1 MERFLLR
8 TSRRTGAASKV
19 ICLVA
24 ALAMPGCG
32 AAPAAPFAMHGSGTT
47 PAAPLASIP
56 GPAPPSA
63 GPPPRATAARV
74 AQEPE
79 PLVANPDGRRVTG
92 LDGEWHTIVD
102 PYENGYYD
110 YRYRP
115 SENGYFENAK
125 PESPSDL
132 VEYDFDRSPVLTVP
146 GDWNSQRQSLFL
158 YEGSVWYKR
167 SFDVPPLDGSR
178 LFVHFGAAN
187 YRARVYLNGDALGE
201 HEGGFTPFNF
211 EITDRVR
218 ERDNFLVVQVDNTRR
233 REAVPTL
240 NTDWWNYGGLTRRVL
255 LVRVPETFVRS
266 YHVQLARG
274 SLDRLVGWVQLD
286 GPDRAGQTVTLE
298 IPEAGIEHAAVT
310 DRNGFAA
317 LELDADLALWSPAD
331 PRRYRVIVASETD
344 RVEER
349 IGFRSIEVRGTE
361 ILLNG
366 EPLFLRG
373 VSLHEES
380 PLREGRAHER
390 DDARVLLG
398 WARELGANFV
408 RLAHY
413 PHNSFMVEEAE
424 RMGMLVW
431 AEIPVYWTIQWSNP
445 HTWDVAA
452 GQLAEMI
459 ARDRN
464 RAAVILWS
472 VGNETPRS
480 DERLDFMRRLVD
492 LARDLDPTRLVTAA
506 LEHRYV
512 DDRTVVI
519 DDPLGEHL
527 DVLGCNEYVGWYD
540 GPPAKADR
548 LVWRSAY
555 DKPLI
560 MSELGGGALQGLH
573 GEPDERWTEEY
584 QEALYRHQIGM
595 LRRIP
600 FLRGMTP
607 WILVDFRSPRRHLP
621 GIQDFWNRKG
631 LLSET
636 GHKKRAFFVLRSF
649 YEELRLGRGEDA
661 PPAATHR

>member
-1 MERFLLR
+1 MSTSTRGSTSAAACAVLL
-8 TSRRTGAASKV
+8 
-19 ICLVA
+19 LVA
-24 ALAMPGCG
+24 AS
-32 AAPAAPFAMHGSGTT
+32 AALGSGGPAAERA
-47 PAAPLASIP
+47 P
-56 GPAPPSA
+56 GPEPP
-63 GPPPRATAARV
+63 V
-74 AQEPE
+74 AVE
-79 PLVANPDGRRVTG
+79 PLITNPDGRAVTS

-115 SENGYFENAK
+115 SEHGYFENAE
-125 PESPSDL
+125 PEGPSDL
-132 VEYDFDRSPVLTVP
+132 VEYDFDRSPTLRVP
-146 GDWNSQRQSLFL
+146 GDWNSQRESLFL

-178 LFVHFGAAN
+178 LFVYFGAAN
-187 YRARVYLNGDALGE
+187 YRARVYLNGDKLGE

-218 ERDNFLVVQVDNTRR
+218 ERDNFLVVQVDSTRR

-266 YHVQLARG
+266 YHVQLAPG
-274 SLDRLVGWVQLD
+274 ALDRLAGWVRLD
-286 GPDRAGQTVTLE
+286 GPDRAGRTVTLE
-298 IPEAGIEHAAVT
+298 IPEAGIEHAVAT
-310 DRNGFAA
+310 DRAGFAE
-317 LELDADLALWSPAD
+317 LELDADLALWSPDD
-331 PRRYRVIVASETD
+331 PVRHRVVVAAGPD

-349 IGFRSIEVRGTE
+349 IGFRAVETRGTE

-366 EPLFLRG
+366 EPIFLRG

-380 PLREGRAHER
+380 PLRPGRAHSRE
-390 DDARVLLG
+390 DARVLLG

-413 PHNSFMVEEAE
+413 PHNSTMVEEAD
-424 RMGMLVW
+424 RLGMLVW

-445 HTWDVAA
+445 RTFDAAA

-480 DERLDFMRRLVD
+480 DERLDFMRRLVE
-492 LARDLDPTRLVTAA
+492 LARKLDPTRLVTAA

-512 DDRTVVI
+512 DDVTVLI

-548 LVWRSAY
+548 LTWQSAH

-573 GEPDERWTEEY
+573 GQPHERWTEEY

-607 WILVDFRSPRRHLP
+607 WILVDFRSPRRPLP

-631 LLSET
+631 LISDA
-636 GHKKRAFFVLRSF
+636 GRKKKAFFVLRDF
-649 YEELRLGRGEDA
+649 YEELRHRTPLTQYRNIGLPSWRAIRGR
-661 PPAATHR
+661 